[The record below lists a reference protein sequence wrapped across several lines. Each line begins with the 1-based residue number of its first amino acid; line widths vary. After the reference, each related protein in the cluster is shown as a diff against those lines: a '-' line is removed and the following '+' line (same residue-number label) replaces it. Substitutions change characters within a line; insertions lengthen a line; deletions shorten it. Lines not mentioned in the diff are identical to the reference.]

1 MTTPKKSGKTPA
13 NKDNYIY
20 KGAGL
25 SGIEKREA
33 HKSFED
39 YRSNYHITTYS
50 DTLVLEEL
58 VYREALQ
65 KRCKEQINDLEE
77 KHAEQKKDK
86 AFVIPSY
93 VLDSLNDNLNQIMI
107 LKEKLGLFESR
118 NNSDG
123 FAYIQ
128 KLKEKFKIWCDENQG
143 SRTLTCPH
151 CSKVVMLRIKT
162 EAWEAQKHPFFKD
175 KVLAN
180 KKLWELF
187 KTGKLTRKDIAEV
200 LDCGEQYI
208 DWLDKN
214 IFNKTEEDT
223 NANREHNG

>member
-1 MTTPKKSGKTPA
+1 MSKPIKIVKIDKEE
-13 NKDNYIY
+13 KDYVF
-20 KGAGL
+20 KGDGL
-25 SGIEKREA
+25 SGADKKLA
-33 HKSFED
+33 HKSFDD
-39 YRSNYHITTYS
+39 YRNSYHITSYS
-50 DTLVLEEL
+50 DMLVLEEL
-58 VYREALQ
+58 VYRESLQ
-65 KRCKEQINDLEE
+65 KRCKKEINDLED
-77 KHAEQKKDK
+77 KHTEQGKDK
-86 AFVIPSY
+86 AFIIPSY
-93 VLDSLNDNLNQIMI
+93 VLDSMNENLNQIME
-107 LKEKLGLFESR
+107 LKKTLGLVESR

-128 KLKEKFKIWCDENQG
+128 QLKEKFKIWCDENQG

-162 EAWEAQKHPFFKD
+162 DAWEAQKHPFFKD
-175 KVLAN
+175 KILAN

-214 IFNKTEEDT
+214 IFKTEEDK
-223 NANREHNG
+223 NANTEHNG